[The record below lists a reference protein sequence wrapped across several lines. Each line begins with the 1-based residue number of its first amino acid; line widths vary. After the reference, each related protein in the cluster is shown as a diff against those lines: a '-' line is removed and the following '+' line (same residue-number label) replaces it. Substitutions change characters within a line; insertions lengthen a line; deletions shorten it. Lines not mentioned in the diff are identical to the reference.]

1 MTTIKLI
8 CLIIIFICTLAM
20 IASIIITEIKIRR
33 CKKEIKKLAL
43 KHYKTIVRYP
53 PSLNE
58 IRKAYGL
65 PPIGEDEDEE
75 RNGSE

>member
-1 MTTIKLI
+1 MSTIKII
-8 CLIIIFICTLAM
+8 CLIIILICTLAM
-20 IASIIITEIKIRR
+20 IASIIINEIKIRR
-33 CKKEIKKLAL
+33 CKKELEKLAL

-65 PPIGEDEDEE
+65 PPIGEDMDEE
-75 RNGSE
+75 RNGKE